1 MIKLHG
7 KMLSSANKVNLR
19 KLLQLGK
26 LLLKIIN
33 YRGPKIDLRGTP

>member
-26 LLLKIIN
+26 LLLKVIN
-33 YRGPKIDLRGTP
+33 NRGFKIDPWGTP